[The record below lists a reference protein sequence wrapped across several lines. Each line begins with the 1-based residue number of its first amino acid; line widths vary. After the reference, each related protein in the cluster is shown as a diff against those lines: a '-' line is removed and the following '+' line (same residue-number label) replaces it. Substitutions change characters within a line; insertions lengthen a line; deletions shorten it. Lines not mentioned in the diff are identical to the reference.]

1 MANQDAAFGFRAVRH
16 LSGGTPRTEE
26 YLIASGLTKVI
37 YTGSPVMAVSTGVIT
52 LGTVS
57 AVQHLGVF
65 NGCFYTD
72 PTSSKPTWKAYYP
85 GSITASDIVAN
96 VYADP
101 QIIFEG
107 QHDDTATLVNNT
119 HANHD
124 YVGTGGSTINGQ
136 SSAEIDTTTYTTT
149 GSGTFTQ
156 IGTSKDPDNQDLT
169 AANSNAY
176 VVANTGEHKYNLIT
190 GLG

>member
-72 PTSSKPTWKAYYP
+72 PTTSKPTWKAYYP

-107 QHDDTATLVNNT
+107 QHDGTATVANNN

-136 SSAEIDTTTYTTT
+136 SSAEIDSDTYTTT
-149 GSGTFTQ
+149 GSGTFVQ

>member
-37 YTGSPVMAVSTGVIT
+37 YTGSPVMGVSTGVIT

-57 AVQHLGVF
+57 AVQHIGVF

-72 PTSSKPTWKAYYP
+72 PTTSKPTWKAYYP

-107 QHDDTATLVNNT
+107 QHDGTATVANNIMRTMITLVQV
-119 HANHD
+119 A
-124 YVGTGGSTINGQ
+124 VQ
-136 SSAEIDTTTYTTT
+136 LM
-149 GSGTFTQ
+149 
-156 IGTSKDPDNQDLT
+156 DNQVQKLILIPIQLL
-169 AANSNAY
+169 
-176 VVANTGEHKYNLIT
+176 VVERSFKLELLKIPIIKT
-190 GLG
+190 

>member
-1 MANQDAAFGFRAVRH
+1 MANQDAAFGFRPVRH
-16 LSGGTPRTEE
+16 LSGGTLRTEE
-26 YLIASGLTKVI
+26 YLIASGYTGVI
-37 YTGSPVMAVSTGVIT
+37 YTGSPVAGVAGGQVELGAVG
-52 LGTVS
+52 
-57 AVQHLGVF
+57 AVQMLGAF

-72 PTSSKPTWKAYYP
+72 PTTSKPTWKAYYP

-107 QHDDTATLVNNT
+107 QHDGTATVANNN

-124 YVGTGGSTINGQ
+124 HVGTGGSTINGQ
-136 SSAEIDTTTYTTT
+136 SSAEIDSSTYTTT
-149 GSGTFTQ
+149 GSGTFVQ

-190 GLG
+190 GL

>member
-37 YTGSPVMAVSTGVIT
+37 YTGSPVMAVSGGQIT

-72 PTSSKPTWKAYYP
+72 PTTSKPTWKAYYP

-107 QHDDTATLVNNT
+107 QHDGTATTANNP

-124 YVGTGGSTINGQ
+124 YVGTSGSTINGQ
-136 SSAEIDTTTYTTT
+136 SSAEIDTSTYTTT
-149 GSGTFTQ
+149 GAGTFVE

>member
-107 QHDDTATLVNNT
+107 QHDGTATLANNP

-136 SSAEIDTTTYTTT
+136 SSAEIDTSTYTTT

-190 GLG
+190 GL

>member
-26 YLIASGLTKVI
+26 YVIASGYTGVI
-37 YTGSPVMAVSTGVIT
+37 YTGSPSALVAGGGVELGAVG
-52 LGTVS
+52 
-57 AVQHLGVF
+57 AVQMNGVF

-72 PTSSKPTWKAYYP
+72 PTTSKPTWKAYYP

-107 QHDDTATLVNNT
+107 QHDGTQTVANNN

-124 YVGTGGSTINGQ
+124 HVGTSGSTINGQ
-136 SSAEIDTTTYTTT
+136 SSAEIDSSTYTETAT
-149 GSGTFTQ
+149 GNFVQVGV
-156 IGTSKDPDNQDLT
+156 SKDPENSDLT

-176 VVANTGEHKYNLIT
+176 VIANTGEHKYSLIT
-190 GLG
+190 GL

>member
-37 YTGSPVMAVSTGVIT
+37 YTGSPVMAVTGGQIT

-72 PTSSKPTWKAYYP
+72 PTTSKPTWKAYYP

-101 QIIFEG
+101 QIIYEG
-107 QHDDTATLVNNT
+107 QHDGTATVANNN

-124 YVGTGGSTINGQ
+124 HVGTGGSTINGQ
-136 SSAEIDTTTYTTT
+136 SSAEIDTDTYTTT
-149 GSGTFTQ
+149 ATGTWTQ
-156 IGTSKDPDNQDLT
+156 IQTSKDPDNQDLT

-176 VVANTGEHKYNLIT
+176 IVANTGEHAYKLIT
-190 GLG
+190 GL

>member
-57 AVQHLGVF
+57 AVQHIGVF

-107 QHDDTATLVNNT
+107 QHDGTATVANNN

-136 SSAEIDTTTYTTT
+136 SSAEIDSDTYTTT
-149 GSGTFTQ
+149 GSGTFVQ
-156 IGTSKDPDNQDLT
+156 IGTSKDPENSDLT

-176 VVANTGEHKYNLIT
+176 VVSNTGEHKYNLIT
-190 GLG
+190 GL

>member
-1 MANQDAAFGFRAVRH
+1 MANQDAAFGFRAVRS

-37 YTGSPVMAVSTGVIT
+37 YTGSPVAAVTGGQIT
-52 LGTVS
+52 LHTVS
-57 AVQHLGVF
+57 AVQFLGVF

-72 PTSSKPTWKAYYP
+72 PTTSKPTWKAYYP

-107 QHDDTATLVNNT
+107 QHDGTQTVANNN

-136 SSAEIDTTTYTTT
+136 SSAEIDSDTYTTT
-149 GSGTFTQ
+149 GSGTFVQ

-190 GLG
+190 GL

>member
-1 MANQDAAFGFRAVRH
+1 MANQDAAFGFRPVRH

-26 YLIASGLTKVI
+26 YVIASGYTGVI
-37 YTGSPVMAVSTGVIT
+37 YTGSPSALVAGGGVELGAVG
-52 LGTVS
+52 
-57 AVQHLGVF
+57 AVQMNGVF

-72 PTSSKPTWKAYYP
+72 PTTSKPTWKAYYP

-107 QHDDTATLVNNT
+107 QHDETATVANNNN
-119 HANHD
+119 ANHD
-124 YVGTGGSTINGQ
+124 HVGTGGSTINGQ
-136 SSAEIDTTTYTTT
+136 SSAEIDTSTYTTT
-149 GSGTFTQ
+149 ATGTWTQ
-156 IGTSKDPDNQDLT
+156 IGASKDPDNSDLT

-176 VVANTGEHKYNLIT
+176 VVANTGEHAYKLIT
-190 GLG
+190 GL

>member
-107 QHDDTATLVNNT
+107 QHDDTATLANNT

-136 SSAEIDTTTYTTT
+136 SSAEIDTSTYTTT
-149 GSGTFTQ
+149 GTGTFNQ

>member
-1 MANQDAAFGFRAVRH
+1 MANQDAAFGLRAVRH

-37 YTGSPVMAVSTGVIT
+37 YTGSPVMAVAGGQIT
-52 LGTVS
+52 LATVS
-57 AVQHLGVF
+57 AVQYIGVF

-72 PTSSKPTWKAYYP
+72 PTTNKPTWKAYYP

-107 QHDDTATLVNNT
+107 QHDGTQTVANNN

-124 YVGTGGSTINGQ
+124 HVGTSGSTITGQ
-136 SSAEIDTTTYTTT
+136 SSAEIDSSTYTTT
-149 GSGTFTQ
+149 ATGTFTQ
-156 IGTSKDPDNQDLT
+156 IGTSKDPENSDLT

-176 VVANTGEHKYNLIT
+176 IVSNTGEHKYNLIT
-190 GLG
+190 GL

>member
-16 LSGGTPRTEE
+16 LSGGTLRTEE
-26 YLIASGLTKVI
+26 YLIASGYTGVI
-37 YTGSPVMAVSTGVIT
+37 YTGSPVAGVAGGQVELGAVG
-52 LGTVS
+52 
-57 AVQHLGVF
+57 AVQMLGAF

-72 PTSSKPTWKAYYP
+72 PTTSKPTWKAYYP

-107 QHDDTATLVNNT
+107 QHDGTQTVANNN

-124 YVGTGGSTINGQ
+124 HVGTSGSTINGQ
-136 SSAEIDTTTYTTT
+136 SSAEIDSSTYTTT
-149 GSGTFTQ
+149 ATGTFTQ
-156 IGTSKDPDNQDLT
+156 IGVSKDPENSDLT

-176 VVANTGEHKYNLIT
+176 IVSNTGEHKYNLIT
-190 GLG
+190 GL

>member
-26 YLIASGLTKVI
+26 YLIASGYTGVI
-37 YTGSPVMAVSTGVIT
+37 YTGSPVAAVAGGQVE
-52 LGTVS
+52 LGAVG
-57 AVQHLGVF
+57 AVQMLGAF

-101 QIIFEG
+101 QIIYEG
-107 QHDDTATLVNNT
+107 QHDETPTVANNN

-124 YVGTGGSTINGQ
+124 HVGTGGSTINGQ
-136 SSAEIDTTTYTTT
+136 SSAEIDTSTYTTT
-149 GSGTFTQ
+149 ATGTFTQ
-156 IGTSKDPDNQDLT
+156 IGTSKDPDNSDLT

-176 VVANTGEHKYNLIT
+176 IVPNTGEHAYKLIT
-190 GLG
+190 GL

>member
-72 PTSSKPTWKAYYP
+72 PTTSKPTWKAYYP

-107 QHDDTATLVNNT
+107 QHDGTATLANNT

-136 SSAEIDTTTYTTT
+136 SSSEIDTSTYTQT
-149 GSGTFTQ
+149 GSGTFVQ

-176 VVANTGEHKYNLIT
+176 VVALTGEHKYNLIT

>member
-26 YLIASGLTKVI
+26 YVIASGYTGVI
-37 YTGSPVMAVSTGVIT
+37 YTGSPVAAVAGGQVE
-52 LGTVS
+52 LGAVG
-57 AVQHLGVF
+57 AVQMLGAF

-72 PTSSKPTWKAYYP
+72 PTTSKPTWKAYYP

-101 QIIFEG
+101 QIIYEG
-107 QHDDTATLVNNT
+107 QHDETPTVANNN

-124 YVGTGGSTINGQ
+124 HVGTGGSTINGQ
-136 SSAEIDTTTYTTT
+136 SSAEIDTSTYTTT
-149 GSGTFTQ
+149 ATGTFTQ
-156 IGTSKDPDNQDLT
+156 IGTSKDPDNSDLT

-176 VVANTGEHKYNLIT
+176 IVPNTGEHAYKLIT
-190 GLG
+190 GL

>member
-107 QHDDTATLVNNT
+107 QHDGTATVANNN

-124 YVGTGGSTINGQ
+124 YVGTSGSTINGQ
-136 SSAEIDTTTYTTT
+136 SSAEIDSTTYTTT
-149 GSGTFTQ
+149 ATGTFTQ

>member
-1 MANQDAAFGFRAVRH
+1 
-16 LSGGTPRTEE
+16 
-26 YLIASGLTKVI
+26 
-37 YTGSPVMAVSTGVIT
+37 MAVSTGVIT

-72 PTSSKPTWKAYYP
+72 PTTSKPTWKAYYP

-136 SSAEIDTTTYTTT
+136 SSAEIDTSTYTTT
-149 GSGTFTQ
+149 ATGTFNQ
-156 IGTSKDPDNQDLT
+156 IGTSKDPDNSDLT

-190 GLG
+190 GL

>member
-1 MANQDAAFGFRAVRH
+1 MANQDAAFGLRAVRH

-37 YTGSPVMAVSTGVIT
+37 YTGSPVMAVAGGQIT
-52 LGTVS
+52 LATVS
-57 AVQHLGVF
+57 AVQYIGVF

-72 PTSSKPTWKAYYP
+72 PTTSKPTWKAYYP

-107 QHDDTATLVNNT
+107 QHDGTQTVANNN

-124 YVGTGGSTINGQ
+124 HVGTSGSTITGQ
-136 SSAEIDTTTYTTT
+136 SSAEFDSSTYTTT
-149 GSGTFTQ
+149 ATGTFTQ
-156 IGTSKDPDNQDLT
+156 IGVSKDPENSDLT

-176 VVANTGEHKYNLIT
+176 IVSNTGEHKYNLIT
-190 GLG
+190 GL

>member
-1 MANQDAAFGFRAVRH
+1 MANQDAAFGLRAVRH

-26 YLIASGLTKVI
+26 YLIASGLTKVV
-37 YTGSPVMAVSTGVIT
+37 YTGSPVMAVAGGQIT
-52 LGTVS
+52 LATVS
-57 AVQHLGVF
+57 AVQYIGVF

-72 PTSSKPTWKAYYP
+72 PTTSKPTWKAYYP

-107 QHDDTATLVNNT
+107 QHDGTATVANNN
-119 HANHD
+119 HAYHD
-124 YVGTGGSTINGQ
+124 HVGTSGSTINGQ
-136 SSAEIDTTTYTTT
+136 SSAEIDSSTYTTT
-149 GSGTFTQ
+149 ASGTFVQ

-176 VVANTGEHKYNLIT
+176 VVSNTGEHKYNLVT
-190 GLG
+190 GL

>member
-1 MANQDAAFGFRAVRH
+1 MANQDAAFGFRPVRH
-16 LSGGTPRTEE
+16 LSGGQLRTEE
-26 YLIASGLTKVI
+26 YLIASGYTGVI
-37 YTGSPVMAVSTGVIT
+37 YTGSPVAGVAGGQVELGAVG
-52 LGTVS
+52 
-57 AVQHLGVF
+57 AVQMLGAF

-72 PTSSKPTWKAYYP
+72 PTTSKPTWKAYYP

-107 QHDDTATLVNNT
+107 QHDDTATVANNN

-136 SSAEIDTTTYTTT
+136 SSAEIDSDTYTTT
-149 GSGTFTQ
+149 GSGTFVQ

>member
-26 YLIASGLTKVI
+26 YVIASGLTKVI
-37 YTGSPVMAVSTGVIT
+37 YTGSPVMAIAGGQIT

-72 PTSSKPTWKAYYP
+72 PTTSKPTWKAYYP

-107 QHDDTATLVNNT
+107 QHDGTATLANNT

-149 GSGTFTQ
+149 ATGTFNQ
-156 IGTSKDPDNQDLT
+156 IGTSKDPDNSDLT

-176 VVANTGEHKYNLIT
+176 VVANTGEHAYNLIT
-190 GLG
+190 GL

>member
-26 YLIASGLTKVI
+26 YVIASGYTGVI
-37 YTGSPVMAVSTGVIT
+37 YTGSPSALVAGGGVELGAVG
-52 LGTVS
+52 
-57 AVQHLGVF
+57 AVQMNGVF

-72 PTSSKPTWKAYYP
+72 PTTSKPTWKAYYP

-107 QHDDTATLVNNT
+107 QHDETATVANNNN
-119 HANHD
+119 ANHD
-124 YVGTGGSTINGQ
+124 HVGTGGSTINGQ
-136 SSAEIDTTTYTTT
+136 SSAEIDTSSYTTT
-149 GSGTFTQ
+149 ATGTWTQ
-156 IGTSKDPDNQDLT
+156 MGVSKDPDNQDLT

-176 VVANTGEHKYNLIT
+176 VVANTGEHAYKLIT
-190 GLG
+190 GL

>member
-72 PTSSKPTWKAYYP
+72 PTTSKPTWKAYYP

-107 QHDDTATLVNNT
+107 QHDGTATVANNN

-124 YVGTGGSTINGQ
+124 YVGTSGSTINGQ
-136 SSAEIDTTTYTTT
+136 SSAEIDSSSYTTT
-149 GSGTFTQ
+149 GSGTFVQ
-156 IGTSKDPDNQDLT
+156 IGTTKDPDNQDLT

-190 GLG
+190 GL

>member
-26 YLIASGLTKVI
+26 YVIASGLTKVI

-72 PTSSKPTWKAYYP
+72 PTTSKPTWKAYYP

-107 QHDDTATLVNNT
+107 QHDGTATTANNP

-124 YVGTGGSTINGQ
+124 YVGTSGSTINGQ
-136 SSAEIDTTTYTTT
+136 SSAEIDTSTYTTT
-149 GSGTFTQ
+149 GSGTFVQ

-176 VVANTGEHKYNLIT
+176 VVANTGEHKYNLIK
-190 GLG
+190 GL

>member
-37 YTGSPVMAVSTGVIT
+37 YTGSPVMGVVGGQIT

-57 AVQHLGVF
+57 AVQYIGVF

-85 GSITASDIVAN
+85 ASTAAADIVAT
-96 VYADP
+96 VYMDP
-101 QIIFEG
+101 DIVFEA
-107 QHDDTATLVNNT
+107 QHDETGTAALNFATGNF
-119 HANHD
+119 
-124 YVGTGGSTINGQ
+124 VGVGGSTITGQ
-136 SSAEIDTTTYTTT
+136 STSEIDTSDFDTTA
-149 GSGTFTQ
+149 GGFKQ
-156 IGTSKDPDNQDLT
+156 IGISKDPENSDT
-169 AANSNAY
+169 ATANCNAY
-176 VVANTGEHKYNLIT
+176 VVFNETEHVFTFKTGI
-190 GLG
+190 

>member
-107 QHDDTATLVNNT
+107 QHDGTATTANNP

-136 SSAEIDTTTYTTT
+136 SSAEIDTSTYTTT
-149 GSGTFTQ
+149 GSGTFVQ

-190 GLG
+190 GL

>member
-72 PTSSKPTWKAYYP
+72 PTTSKPTWKAYYP

-107 QHDDTATLVNNT
+107 QHDGTATLANNP

-136 SSAEIDTTTYTTT
+136 SSAEIDTSTYTTT
-149 GSGTFTQ
+149 GSGTFVQ

-190 GLG
+190 GL

>member
-1 MANQDAAFGFRAVRH
+1 MANQDAAFGLRAVRH

-37 YTGSPVMAVSTGVIT
+37 YTGSPVMAVAGGQIT
-52 LGTVS
+52 LATVS
-57 AVQHLGVF
+57 AVQYIGVF

-107 QHDDTATLVNNT
+107 QHDGTQTVANNN

-124 YVGTGGSTINGQ
+124 HVGTSGSTITGQ
-136 SSAEIDTTTYTTT
+136 SSAEIDSSTYTTT
-149 GSGTFTQ
+149 ATGTFTQ
-156 IGTSKDPDNQDLT
+156 IGVSKDPENSDLT

-176 VVANTGEHKYNLIT
+176 IVSNTGEHKYNLIT
-190 GLG
+190 GL

>member
-26 YLIASGLTKVI
+26 YIIASGLTKVI

-72 PTSSKPTWKAYYP
+72 PITSKPTWKAYYP

-107 QHDDTATLVNNT
+107 QHDGTATLANNT

-149 GSGTFTQ
+149 ATGTFNQ
-156 IGTSKDPDNQDLT
+156 IGTSKDPDNSDLT

-190 GLG
+190 GL

>member
-1 MANQDAAFGFRAVRH
+1 MANQDAAFGFRPVRH
-16 LSGGTPRTEE
+16 LSGGTLRTEE
-26 YLIASGLTKVI
+26 YLIASGYTGVI
-37 YTGSPVMAVSTGVIT
+37 YTGSPVAGVAGGQVELGAVG
-52 LGTVS
+52 
-57 AVQHLGVF
+57 AVQMLGAF

-72 PTSSKPTWKAYYP
+72 PTTNKPTWKAYYP

-107 QHDDTATLVNNT
+107 QHDDTATVANNNN
-119 HANHD
+119 ANHD
-124 YVGTGGSTINGQ
+124 HVGTGGSTINGQ
-136 SSAEIDTTTYTTT
+136 SSAEIDSTTYTTT
-149 GSGTFTQ
+149 ATGTFTQ

-190 GLG
+190 GL